1 MLCRTRTAVGCSGKT
16 YHYRVVVVVVVVPL
30 VGLTHFAFGS
40 ADFARAAIV
49 GTFPAYCIL
58 HFSFYKCTL
67 PHGLT
72 HGTLCPLPHGLTHE
86 T

>member
-16 YHYRVVVVVVVVPL
+16 YHYRVVVVVPL

-49 GTFPAYCIL
+49 GMFLAYFTCQL
-58 HFSFYKCTL
+58 L
-67 PHGLT
+67 
-72 HGTLCPLPHGLTHE
+72 
-86 T
+86 

>member
-16 YHYRVVVVVVVVPL
+16 YHYRVVVVVVVPL

-49 GTFPAYCIL
+49 GTFPAYFTFQL
-58 HFSFYKCTL
+58 L
-67 PHGLT
+67 
-72 HGTLCPLPHGLTHE
+72 
-86 T
+86 